1 MALATYLVFF
11 LISHQL
17 LLSLSEEEIN
27 PRCPPFL
34 CGHLGYIGFPF
45 SNRTHPE
52 CGLFVADN
60 CTKIFGQKIQLVKN
74 ESFFYVGEIS
84 QDNTL
89 KLHDQLVLES
99 IGNYSCKSFRN
110 LTLPRSPF
118 FTFNITF
125 NLPLF
130 NCPHTHD
137 SIPKNFSLLCNY
149 STHSVIY
156 DKDFF
161 KFNRSNPSAQCS
173 VIHPLVTKTQ
183 KHVAFHDMFTGW
195 FNLQMKV
202 TRECYE
208 CHWRGGQCQSDS
220 KGNFNCSKAEP
231 GLGIVLPT
239 LLVVVLSIYIVWHR
253 KREKYSSPNVHS
265 RYTSSDPS
273 KSLLETTN
281 VFFGVPIFSYSEL
294 AEATNNFHH
303 EQELGGGG
311 FGTVYHR
318 ILKDGREVAVKR
330 LYEHNYKRVEQF
342 MNEIKILTLLRHK
355 NLVLLYGCTSCRSQG
370 LLLVYEFIPNGTVA
384 NHLYGDRVNSC
395 LLTWPIRMNI
405 AIETATAL
413 ACLHASDIIHRDVKT
428 NNILFDNKFGVKVA
442 DFGLSRLFPTDVTHV
457 STAPQGTPG
466 YVDPEYH
473 QCYQLTDKS
482 DVYSFGVVLM
492 ELISSMPVVDISRHR
507 HEINLANLA
516 INRIQK
522 RAVDEL
528 IDPCLGSHS
537 DEEVKRMA
545 TSVAELAFLC
555 LQQSREMRPTM
566 EMVLKELERIEN
578 RECKPEN
585 LKEEDDNDKEEL
597 KSMQQPEPSTPHC
610 EETAL
615 LKNIK
620 LPPSPISVTENWVT
634 EDIINNYFGTTPIPQ
649 DELPLGYK
657 TFDGTNG
664 QLAKLLRGNEDDRW
678 NRKHLLKQS
687 QLPKDLA
694 ILSLFI
700 SASLKPGTHVS
711 SIAVKKAELLA
722 SFISKAPMDIGRI
735 IKAEINDVGDIGL
748 KEKKKQAK
756 KPIPFP
762 CLITQLC
769 KDAGAPEY
777 DNDNI
782 QNGGWAAVSLR
793 SWTDSLSKGKGVNRQ
808 RTMALVPSEGDSGPE
823 ESNEDDHEFEAPGD
837 DLHEESPE
845 ESGSIMKK
853 LDWSDVAA
861 LRTQL
866 GVQSYQRRERH
877 RRPPPPPPPPSGGAP
892 GFSAADYV
900 PEDMTPAD
908 IERMRRGQGSREQ
921 D

>member
-1 MALATYLVFF
+1 MVLATYLVFF

-17 LLSLSEEEIN
+17 LLSLSEQDPN
-27 PRCPPFL
+27 PRCPPFH
-34 CGHLGYIGFPF
+34 CGSLGYIGFPF

-52 CGLFVADN
+52 CGLFVVDN
-60 CTKIFGQKIQLVKN
+60 CTELFDQKIHLVKT
-74 ESFFYVGEIS
+74 ESSFYVKEIS

-89 KLHDQLVLES
+89 SLLEHPFS
-99 IGNYSCKSFRN
+99 ESFGINHSCKSFRN
-110 LTLPRSPF
+110 VTLPRSPF
-118 FTFNITF
+118 FSFNITF
-125 NLPLF
+125 KLPLF

-161 KFNRSNPSAQCS
+161 NFNLSNYHNWPNIRKPSPSAQCS
-173 VIHPLVTKTQ
+173 VIHPPVTKTQ
-183 KHVAFHDMFTGW
+183 NHLVFHDMFTGW
-195 FNLQMKV
+195 FFLQMNV

-208 CHWRGGQCQSDS
+208 CHWRGGQCESDS
-220 KGNFNCSKAEP
+220 KGNFYCSNPDPEP
-231 GLGIVLPT
+231 GFGIVVPT
-239 LLVVVLSIYIVWHR
+239 LLLVVLSIYIVWHR
-253 KREKYSSPNVHS
+253 KRENYASPNFHS

-273 KSLLETTN
+273 SKSDLETTS

-311 FGTVYHR
+311 FGTVYHG
-318 ILKDGREVAVKR
+318 ILRDGQEVAVKR

-384 NHLYGDRVNSC
+384 DHLYGDRANSC

-428 NNILFDNKFGVKVA
+428 NNILLDNKFCVKVA

-473 QCYQLTDKS
+473 QCYRLTDKS
-482 DVYSFGVVLM
+482 DVYSFGVVLI
-492 ELISSMPVVDISRHR
+492 ELISSMPAVDMSRHAT
-507 HEINLANLA
+507 EINLANLA

-566 EMVLKELERIEN
+566 DMVLKELERIKN

-585 LKEEDDNDKEEL
+585 LKEEDDDDKEEL
-597 KSMQQPEPSTPHC
+597 KSMQQPEPSTPHG
-610 EETAL
+610 EEIAL

-620 LPPSPISVTENWVT
+620 LPPSPISVTEN
-634 EDIINNYFGTTPIPQ
+634 
-649 DELPLGYK
+649 
-657 TFDGTNG
+657 
-664 QLAKLLRGNEDDRW
+664 
-678 NRKHLLKQS
+678 
-687 QLPKDLA
+687 
-694 ILSLFI
+694 
-700 SASLKPGTHVS
+700 
-711 SIAVKKAELLA
+711 
-722 SFISKAPMDIGRI
+722 
-735 IKAEINDVGDIGL
+735 
-748 KEKKKQAK
+748 
-756 KPIPFP
+756 
-762 CLITQLC
+762 
-769 KDAGAPEY
+769 
-777 DNDNI
+777 
-782 QNGGWAAVSLR
+782 
-793 SWTDSLSKGKGVNRQ
+793 
-808 RTMALVPSEGDSGPE
+808 
-823 ESNEDDHEFEAPGD
+823 
-837 DLHEESPE
+837 
-845 ESGSIMKK
+845 
-853 LDWSDVAA
+853 
-861 LRTQL
+861 
-866 GVQSYQRRERH
+866 
-877 RRPPPPPPPPSGGAP
+877 
-892 GFSAADYV
+892 
-900 PEDMTPAD
+900 
-908 IERMRRGQGSREQ
+908 
-921 D
+921 